1 MLAGHVLD
9 HALVAEPDDCWP
21 VRALHHAQRERRVE
35 AGRDESVGVGRRVL
49 YAHAARLHE
58 PMRDLRAV
66 PRVHGFAESVAAAA
80 GGRHREEREEQGSS
94 LASVRR
100 RRRSR
105 AAAFHHL
112 LAFFVPLHRYCSLVS
127 VSPRK
132 KQGFPRA
139 KNSISS
145 PFGCSLESGEAS
157 TLAEFRAGRPLVLD
171 F

>member
-9 HALVAEPDDCWP
+9 NALVAEPDDCWP
-21 VRALHHAQRERRVE
+21 VGAMRHAQRERRVE
-35 AGRDESVGVGRRVL
+35 AGGYESVGVGRRVL

-94 LASVRR
+94 LASVKR

-105 AAAFHHL
+105 RASRRRLSFH
-112 LAFFVPLHRYCSLVS
+112 S
-127 VSPRK
+127 RK
-132 KQGFPRA
+132 KEKAARKQEHNALSHMTSDPTTAIVGTTWLHEGWGKRENRA
-139 KNSISS
+139 
-145 PFGCSLESGEAS
+145 
-157 TLAEFRAGRPLVLD
+157 
-171 F
+171 